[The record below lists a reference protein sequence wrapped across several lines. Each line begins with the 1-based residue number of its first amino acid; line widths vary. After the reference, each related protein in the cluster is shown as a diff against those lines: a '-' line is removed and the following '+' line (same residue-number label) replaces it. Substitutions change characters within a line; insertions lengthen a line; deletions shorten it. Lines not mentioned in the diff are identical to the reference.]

1 MPYFVLPYDRVVE
14 DTSGHIVRFVK
25 DTATFVPPV
34 QSLIDK
40 VQMFGGREVDPNDVP
55 PLTEAQT
62 SQSLLPADKVE
73 PATPVADAQ
82 QPAPKQRAPRPAA
95 RG

>member
-1 MPYFVLPYDRVVE
+1 MKPRFFKLPYDRVIE

-25 DTATFVPPV
+25 DVATYVPPV

-40 VQMFGGREVDPNDVP
+40 IQMFGGQEVDPNDVP
-55 PLTEAQT
+55 PLTGATVEDEDAAKPAAPEAAEAQ
-62 SQSLLPADKVE
+62 PA
-73 PATPVADAQ
+73 A
-82 QPAPKQRAPRPAA
+82 KQRAPRPAA